1 MGRYWRT
8 LRRFWGTA
16 VAVQLEYQANVLI
29 ELLAVAMS
37 LSGSLFL
44 LSLFYA
50 PDQTLRGRIWAD
62 QSFCSSLILPM
73 G

>member
-1 MGRYWRT
+1 MRRYWLT

-29 ELLAVAMS
+29 ELLVVAMS

-44 LSLFYA
+44 L
-50 PDQTLRGRIWAD
+50 
-62 QSFCSSLILPM
+62 
-73 G
+73 

>member
-44 LSLFYA
+44 LSLFYG
-50 PDQTLRGRIWAD
+50 PDQ
-62 QSFCSSLILPM
+62 IL
-73 G
+73 GG

>member
-44 LSLFYA
+44 LSLFYG
-50 PDQTLRGRIWAD
+50 PCLLYTSPSPRDKR
-62 QSFCSSLILPM
+62 QSRMPSSA
-73 G
+73 